1 MLSRLRIADLALIED
16 LEIDLGPGLNVL
28 TGETGAGKSV
38 IVESIGLLAGGRA
51 SASVVRDGADHATV
65 EGLFSDGAG
74 EEWVVRREVWRDRTN
89 RCYLDG
95 AMATAR
101 SLRERADGQVAIHGQ
116 HEDQRL
122 LERGAQREI
131 LDAFAGATTLA
142 ERVAEAVGVL
152 EALRRERSGI
162 EARGA
167 ERETRSR
174 YLRSQVEE
182 IEAAELEPGEEETL
196 AADAR
201 LLGHS
206 AERARLAA
214 ETHAALETGDAPVGE
229 VLAAVVRS
237 LDRLA
242 ELDPEMAPAA
252 RRANDARYE
261 IEDLARDLDR
271 YARAVDHDPERLGRI
286 EARRDL
292 IFRLRRKH
300 GRTVEEILDLSE
312 SMAAEIRELE
322 REAARE
328 RSLDGEIGTAR
339 KELETAAV
347 ALADAREAGADR
359 LEEAVRGRLAELGMG
374 EGIFRVRLERAPD
387 PAGVEYDGEPRACG
401 RGGLERVV
409 FLIAPNPGEALRP
422 LAEIASGGELS
433 RTLLALEAALAE
445 ADRTPT
451 LIFDEV
457 DSGIGGAAAHLVARQ
472 LADVARHHQ
481 VVVVTHLAAIAA
493 VADRHLVAVK
503 GLRDG
508 RSVTEV
514 RAVEGEERVREVSRL
529 LGGDPERDVSRHHA
543 EEMLGGIR

>member
-1 MLSRLRIADLALIED
+1 MLSRLRIADLALVED

-28 TGETGAGKSV
+28 TGETGAGKTV
-38 IVESIGLLAGGRA
+38 IVESILLLVGGRA
-51 SASVVRDGADHATV
+51 SASVVREGADHATV
-65 EGLFSDGAG
+65 EGLFTGQDG

-101 SLRERADGQVAIHGQ
+101 SLRERAEGRVAIHGQ

-131 LDAFAGATTLA
+131 LDAFAGATDLA
-142 ERVAEAVGVL
+142 ERVAAAAIAL
-152 EALRRERSGI
+152 DTLRRERSEI
-162 EARGA
+162 AARSA
-167 ERETRSR
+167 ERENRSQ

-182 IEAAELEPGEEETL
+182 IVAAGLEPGEEETL

-201 LLGHS
+201 LLAHS

-214 ETHAALETGDAPVGE
+214 EAHAALGGGDAPVGE
-229 VLAAVVRS
+229 ILGTIGRA

-242 ELDPEMAPAA
+242 ELDPELGAAA

-261 IEDLARDLDR
+261 IEDLARDLQR
-271 YARAVDHDPERLGRI
+271 YAAAVDHDPGRLAGI

-292 IFRLRRKH
+292 LFRLRRKH
-300 GRTVEEILDLSE
+300 GRTVEEILELAE
-312 SMAAEIRELE
+312 SMTAEIGALE
-322 REAARE
+322 REGARE
-328 RSLDGEIGTAR
+328 RSLDGEIGSAR
-339 KELETAAV
+339 KELEAAAV

-359 LEEAVRGRLAELGMG
+359 LEGAVRGRLADLGMG
-374 EGIFRVRLERAPD
+374 DGTFHVRLERSPD
-387 PAGVEYDGEPRACG
+387 PAGVEYGGEPCACG

-409 FLIAPNPGEALRP
+409 FLIAPNPGEPLRP
-422 LAEIASGGELS
+422 LVEIASGGELS

-451 LIFDEV
+451 LVFDEV
-457 DSGIGGAAAHLVARQ
+457 DAGIGGATAHLVARQ
-472 LADVARHHQ
+472 LAEVARHHQ

-493 VADRHLVAVK
+493 AADRHLVAAK
-503 GLRDG
+503 ATRGG

-514 RAVEGEERVREVSRL
+514 RAVDGEERVREVSRL

>member
-1 MLSRLRIADLALIED
+1 MLSRLRIADLALVEE
-16 LEIDLGPGLNVL
+16 LEIELGPGLNVL

-38 IVESIGLLAGGRA
+38 IVESIGLLVGGRA
-51 SASVVRDGADHATV
+51 SASVVREGADHATV
-65 EGLFSDGAG
+65 EGLFSGGHG

-101 SLRERADGQVAIHGQ
+101 SLRERAEGQVAIHGQ

-131 LDAFAGATTLA
+131 LDAFAGATGLA
-142 ERVAEAVGVL
+142 GRVAAAAGAL
-152 EALRRERSGI
+152 DTLRRERSGI
-162 EARGA
+162 VARSA
-167 ERETRSR
+167 ERENRSQ
-174 YLRSQVEE
+174 YLRSQIDE
-182 IEAAELEPGEEETL
+182 IEAAGLEPGEEETL

-206 AERARLAA
+206 AERARLASEA
-214 ETHAALETGDAPVGE
+214 HSALEGGDTPVGE
-229 VLAAVVRS
+229 FLGAVVRS

-242 ELDPEMAPAA
+242 ELDPEMGPAA
-252 RRANDARYE
+252 RRASDVRYE

-271 YARAVDHDPERLGRI
+271 YASAVDHDPERLARI

-292 IFRLRRKH
+292 LFRLRRKH
-300 GRTVEEILDLSE
+300 GRTAEEILDLGR
-312 SMAAEIRELE
+312 SMTAEIAALE
-322 REAARE
+322 REGLRE
-328 RSLDGEIGTAR
+328 RSLDAEIAGVR
-339 KELETAAV
+339 KELEAAAI

-359 LEEAVRGRLAELGMG
+359 LEVAVRGRLAELGMG
-374 EGIFRVRLERAPD
+374 EGAFSVRLERTSD
-387 PAGVEYDGEPRACG
+387 PAGVDYEGEPRACG

-409 FLIAPNPGEALRP
+409 FLIAPNPGEPLRP

-451 LIFDEV
+451 LVFDEV
-457 DSGIGGAAAHLVARQ
+457 DAGIGGATAHLVARQ

-493 VADRHLVAVK
+493 AADRHLVAAK
-503 GLRDG
+503 STRDG

-514 RAVEGEERVREVSRL
+514 RVVDGEERVREVSRL

>member
-1 MLSRLRIADLALIED
+1 VLSRIRIADLALVEE
-16 LEIDLGPGLNVL
+16 LEIEVGPGLNVL

-38 IVESIGLLAGGRA
+38 IVESIGLLVGGRA
-51 SASVVRDGADHATV
+51 SASVVREGADHATV
-65 EGLFSDGAG
+65 EGLFSDGHG

-101 SLRERADGQVAIHGQ
+101 SLRERAEGQVAIHGQ

-131 LDAFAGATTLA
+131 LDAFAGATGLA
-142 ERVAEAVGVL
+142 DRVAAAASAL
-152 EALRRERSGI
+152 DTLRRERSGI
-162 EARGA
+162 AARSA
-167 ERETRSR
+167 ERENRSQ
-174 YLRSQVEE
+174 YLRSQIDE
-182 IEAAELEPGEEETL
+182 IEAAGLEPGEEETL

-214 ETHAALETGDAPVGE
+214 EAHSALEGGDTPVGE
-229 VLAAVVRS
+229 VLGAIVRS

-242 ELDPEMAPAA
+242 ELDPEMGPAA
-252 RRANDARYE
+252 RRASDVRYE

-271 YARAVDHDPERLGRI
+271 YASAVDHDPERLARI

-292 IFRLRRKH
+292 LFRLRRKH
-300 GRTVEEILDLSE
+300 GRTAEEILDLGR
-312 SMAAEIRELE
+312 SMTAEIAALE
-322 REAARE
+322 REGLRE
-328 RSLDGEIGTAR
+328 RSLDAEIAGVR
-339 KELETAAV
+339 KELGAAAI

-359 LEEAVRGRLAELGMG
+359 LEEAVWGRLAELGMG
-374 EGIFRVRLERAPD
+374 EGTFSVRLERTSD
-387 PAGVEYDGEPRACG
+387 PAGVDYDGEPRACG

-409 FLIAPNPGEALRP
+409 FLIAPNPGEPLRP
-422 LAEIASGGELS
+422 LVEIASGGELS

-451 LIFDEV
+451 LVFDEV
-457 DSGIGGAAAHLVARQ
+457 DAGIGGATAHLVARQ

-493 VADRHLVAVK
+493 AADRHLVAAK
-503 GLRDG
+503 STRDG

-514 RAVEGEERVREVSRL
+514 RVVDGEERVREVSRL